1 MDVELKTYLQDMEKR
16 TNARFDAMEQR
27 FDAMERR
34 FDAVEQRLEAVE
46 RQFKDA
52 LEATETRLLTEF
64 WKWARTL
71 DVKLR
76 QLQANDIATEERL
89 TVLEERVFTLERK
102 ASGSKE

>member
-1 MDVELKTYLQDMEKR
+1 MDAELKTYLQDMEAR
-16 TNARFDAMEQR
+16 MNARNDARFDAVDSR
-27 FDAMERR
+27 FEAM
-34 FDAVEQRLEAVE
+34 E

-64 WKWARTL
+64 WKWAKTL

-76 QLQANDIATEERL
+76 QLQANDVATGERL